1 MMGPARLRSRAGLA
15 TAIAIVV
22 ALAAGLFA
30 AVAAVA
36 SATVVEGARAAIGE
50 ARGAGPVVRVA
61 IRWAG
66 QQPADA
72 AAAAVAAAEQDDA
85 VREALAA
92 TMPEAALE
100 AASSIRSE
108 PLAID
113 GLSAQLVLRSDAAL
127 ADRSQLTEGAWSA
140 RVDEAALHAGAAA
153 ALDLQ
158 VGDVITLPGR
168 GDAPV
173 TVRVTG
179 LWEPLDGRDP
189 AWAGDPIADR
199 GADGITAG
207 PLVVDESLWRD
218 LATRPIAEWVA
229 VLEPSRVSA
238 AVLDEV
244 TATLP
249 LFAGVIDDD
258 ERSQGTGIVMNG
270 GLAATVSEV
279 QRAAAG
285 VSAVVPVA
293 VALIAI
299 AGLTTLLELQ
309 RLLVAVRRD
318 ETVLLRSRG
327 ASPRRI
333 TTHAALE
340 TAVIAVPAAAL
351 GAAGGVFAVLAASP
365 ERQTALASDPA
376 PIVALAALSGGAV
389 ALAAV
394 LLATILAWRGAR
406 RALRRDTLNDSG
418 RLARAVG
425 AVALVLVGVAAGVA
439 VSQYWLYG
447 GPVVPTADGGAAVDP
462 VAVLAPVLVLVAGAL
477 LAVVL
482 VEPIARLLAR
492 TADRSVR
499 LAPVLVARSL
509 ARSAAIVTAPVL
521 LLGLGVAG
529 VTMAAAVDAT
539 TRDSERAARELTLGA
554 PLVVTGG
561 LLDVQT
567 RSELGALGEPITL
580 DGIDFSG
587 GPVAIAELTLSGARG
602 TLLVVPSEVMRS
614 TVAPAGGAVTP
625 AALADAIAPE
635 GLPMPEIPETATR
648 IRLDADGGI
657 LSAVYWVADER
668 GGVARIASD
677 GEAGALLPEAGSGA
691 GTGDIKRG

>member
-1 MMGPARLRSRAGLA
+1 
-15 TAIAIVV
+15 
-22 ALAAGLFA
+22 
-30 AVAAVA
+30 
-36 SATVVEGARAAIGE
+36 
-50 ARGAGPVVRVA
+50 
-61 IRWAG
+61 
-66 QQPADA
+66 
-72 AAAAVAAAEQDDA
+72 
-85 VREALAA
+85 
-92 TMPEAALE
+92 MPEAALE

-168 GDAPV
+168 GDDPV
-173 TVRVTG
+173 TVRVTR

-249 LFAGVIDDD
+249 LLAGVIDDD

-340 TAVIAVPAAAL
+340 AAVIAVPAAAL

-376 PIVALAALSGGAV
+376 PIVALAARCAATRSMTRVGWRAPLGRSHSCSSASRRAWPSASTGCTAARLCPRLTAGPPSILSPCSPRCSFLSPERCSPSFSSSPSPGCLRAPPTEAS
-389 ALAAV
+389 AL
-394 LLATILAWRGAR
+394 LRCSWRGHLRAR
-406 RALRRDTLNDSG
+406 PPS
-418 RLARAVG
+418 
-425 AVALVLVGVAAGVA
+425 
-439 VSQYWLYG
+439 SQR
-447 GPVVPTADGGAAVDP
+447 PFSCSA
-462 VAVLAPVLVLVAGAL
+462 
-477 LAVVL
+477 
-482 VEPIARLLAR
+482 
-492 TADRSVR
+492 SVW
-499 LAPVLVARSL
+499 
-509 ARSAAIVTAPVL
+509 
-521 LLGLGVAG
+521 
-529 VTMAAAVDAT
+529 
-539 TRDSERAARELTLGA
+539 
-554 PLVVTGG
+554 
-561 LLDVQT
+561 
-567 RSELGALGEPITL
+567 
-580 DGIDFSG
+580 
-587 GPVAIAELTLSGARG
+587 
-602 TLLVVPSEVMRS
+602 
-614 TVAPAGGAVTP
+614 
-625 AALADAIAPE
+625 PE
-635 GLPMPEIPETATR
+635 
-648 IRLDADGGI
+648 
-657 LSAVYWVADER
+657 
-668 GGVARIASD
+668 
-677 GEAGALLPEAGSGA
+677 
-691 GTGDIKRG
+691 